1 MLSGPSGAM
10 YPHGSFVDR
19 QSRELPDVVV
29 SRADSRA
36 SRVAAGAEYKALRA
50 QGGKGG
56 KSCAF
61 RHPRVL
67 PSSSFLT
74 RQVGPLS
81 RLGLAPHTKGSCP
94 PHRSQH
100 PNHSRLPKPE
110 NMSSST
116 SAPVQQCVPYPTFGA
131 TTHACGPGLTARSRH
146 AVDTCATATLA
157 LRACLIR

>member
-36 SRVAAGAEYKALRA
+36 PASRPGLSIRRYARKAARVARAALFVTRGSSLFVFPNA
-50 QGGKGG
+50 PSRPVIPPRPCAAHQG
-56 KSCAF
+56 F
-61 RHPRVL
+61 V
-67 PSSSFLT
+67 
-74 RQVGPLS
+74 
-81 RLGLAPHTKGSCP
+81 P

-116 SAPVQQCVPYPTFGA
+116 SAPVQQCVPYPTFGV